1 MASVMHIPSA
11 YVDKT
16 QKSYCCASCWNPV
29 RLLWEKGMEQ
39 DEYIVDCATEG
50 CNTPGL
56 VSAKYVEK
64 RLSTSMSEAKEA
76 KKVLQGALGWMKQ
89 DKYSVAENLAALG
102 F

>member
-16 QKSYCCASCWNPV
+16 QKSYCCASCWNHV
-29 RLLWEKGMEQ
+29 RLLWEKGMEV
-39 DEYIVDCATEG
+39 DEYIVDCGTEG

-56 VSAKYVEK
+56 VSAKYVDR
-64 RLSTSMSEAKEA
+64 RLSMSLSEAIEA
-76 KKVLQGALGWMKQ
+76 KKVLQDALGWMKQ
-89 DKYSVAENLAALG
+89 EKYSIAQALSSLG